1 MRNPLRVPRRPRLGL
16 PKVSPL
22 TMPRVDLTKEEK
34 ANRVYDEM
42 TFFVEK
48 LERKY
53 KVSISYNIEV
63 E

>member
-1 MRNPLRVPRRPRLGL
+1 MS
-16 PKVSPL
+16 KVN
-22 TMPRVDLTKEEK
+22 LTKEEK
-34 ANRVYDEM
+34 ENKVYDEM